1 MKRNKIIVAV
11 IAIALAAVAVFATA
25 CVTTEDTQIN
35 DALRLA
41 SQGDYL
47 KVEVSDDAGLFY
59 VYDNGKVTDS
69 YGLGIKFEDV
79 VGEKGEAFAF
89 TVDNLKEGYVCEKD
103 AETGKVSLS
112 AELVNTAS
120 GPDIDGAKLV
130 LEANTVKKEVTTY
143 VITYTDGN
151 GYKVRITL
159 A

>member
-11 IAIALAAVAVFATA
+11 IALALVAVAVFATA
-25 CVTTEDTQIN
+25 CDTTEDTRIK
-35 DALRLA
+35 DALKLA

-79 VGEKGEAFAF
+79 VTEKGEAFAF
-89 TVDNLKEGYVCEKD
+89 TEENLKEGYVCETD
-103 AETGKVSLS
+103 ETTGKISLS
-112 AELVNTAS
+112 AELVNTDS
-120 GPDIDGAKLV
+120 LGIDGAKLL
-130 LEANTVKKEVTTY
+130 LEANTVEKEVTTY
-143 VITYTDGN
+143 VITYTDEN

>member
-11 IAIALAAVAVFATA
+11 IAIALVAVAVFATA
-25 CVTTEDTQIN
+25 CDTTEDTRIK
-35 DALRLA
+35 DALKLA

-79 VGEKGEAFAF
+79 VAEKGEAFAF
-89 TVDNLKEGYVCEKD
+89 TEENLKEGYVCETD
-103 AETGKVSLS
+103 DTTGKISLS
-112 AELVNTAS
+112 AELVNTDS
-120 GPDIDGAKLV
+120 LGIDGAKLL
-130 LEANTVKKEVTTY
+130 LEANTVEKEVTTY
-143 VITYTDGN
+143 VITYTDEN